1 MRDVCLHLLVGLQ
14 KDFEA
19 WKSLFWSTLIG
30 GYKPKRK
37 KKMARKK
44 KEKCSGEGKICSC
57 KTDENVEKVFIA
69 YKTVDFGV
77 ICSIFRMANIN

>member
-1 MRDVCLHLLVGLQ
+1 MCLLVGLQ

-57 KTDENVEKVFIA
+57 KTDENGEKV
-69 YKTVDFGV
+69 
-77 ICSIFRMANIN
+77 SIHCIQYRGFRSYLLNL